1 MFVGI
6 DISKEKL
13 NLCLRTAREIV
24 CEEEIENTVAV
35 IKRQLKKNLKAL
47 ETTFDDVLICA
58 EYTGRY
64 IYPLTCGCQELGI
77 FLWMED
83 PTRIRN
89 SFGVTRGKSDAVD
102 ARRIAEYAFRFNDKA
117 VAYALRDKDI
127 VSLKNLLSDRELL
140 LADRKKYEAQL
151 SDQKKFL
158 SAKDYGSK
166 SLRWKKVISAIREQL
181 ASIEAEMQAIV
192 DANDNISHQAELLKS
207 DPGVGDRL
215 AINMI
220 VISDGF
226 TRFNDA
232 RRFNCYAGLTP
243 FRYTSGKSIYSKA
256 KVSQRANKHIKS
268 LLHLC
273 AVCVATYVL
282 SGEYRDYYERRKAEG
297 KHPMCILNIIRAKIV
312 AHVLRHKTGHSLRER
327 LRLCRIVYDRLLR
340 GRPRGLG
347 RNAPLSAANISTD
360 NARTKNRKKHLGI
373 LAKFIRIPY
382 SFHLYRL
389 L

>member
-13 NLCLRTAREIV
+13 NLCFRTADRIV
-24 CEEEIENTVAV
+24 CEEEMENASAV
-35 IKRQLKKNLKAL
+35 IKRQLKKSMRAL
-47 ETTFDDVLICA
+47 GAAFDEVLVCA

-64 IYPLTCGCQELGI
+64 IYPLTCACQELGI

-83 PTRIRN
+83 PTRVKN
-89 SFGVTRGKSDAVD
+89 SFGVTRGKNDAVD

-117 VAYALRDKDI
+117 VAYALNDKDI

-151 SDQKKFL
+151 CDQKKFM
-158 SAKDYGSK
+158 SAEDYRNK
-166 SLRWKKVISAIREQL
+166 SRRWKKVISAIKEQL
-181 ASIEAEMQAIV
+181 SSIEAEMQAIV
-192 DANDNISHQAELLKS
+192 DANEDISHQAELLKS
-207 DPGVGDRL
+207 IPGVGDKL
-215 AINMI
+215 AVNMI
-220 VISDGF
+220 VITECF

-232 RRFNCYAGLTP
+232 RRFNCYAGLAP
-243 FRYTSGKSIYSKA
+243 FQYTSGKSIHSKA

-273 AVCVATYVL
+273 AVCVATHAL

-312 AHVLRHKTGHSLRER
+312 ARMFSVIRRDTPYTKKYDKPDSLR
-327 LRLCRIVYDRLLR
+327 
-340 GRPRGLG
+340 
-347 RNAPLSAANISTD
+347 
-360 NARTKNRKKHLGI
+360 
-373 LAKFIRIPY
+373 
-382 SFHLYRL
+382 
-389 L
+389 

>member
-1 MFVGI
+1 MKKMFVGI

-13 NLCLRTAREIV
+13 NFCFRTGAGIA

-35 IKRQLKKNLKAL
+35 IKRQLKRSLKSL
-47 ETTFDDVLICA
+47 GITFEEVLVCA

-64 IYPLTCGCQELGI
+64 IYPLTCACQELGI

-89 SFGVTRGKSDAVD
+89 SFGVTRGKNDAVD

-127 VSLKNLLSDRELL
+127 ASLKNLLSDRDLL

-151 SDQKKFL
+151 CDQKKFM
-158 SAKDYGSK
+158 SEEDYRNK
-166 SLRWKKVISAIREQL
+166 SRRWKKVISAIKEQL
-181 ASIEAEMQAIV
+181 VSIEAEMQAIV
-192 DANDNISHQAELLKS
+192 DANEDISHQAELLKS
-207 DPGVGDRL
+207 VPGVGDRL
-215 AINMI
+215 AVNMI
-220 VISDGF
+220 VITEGF

-232 RRFNCYAGLTP
+232 RQFNCYAGLAP
-243 FRYTSGKSIYSKA
+243 FQYTSGKSIHSKA

-273 AVCVATYVL
+273 AVCVATHAL

-312 AHVLRHKTGHSLRER
+312 ARMFSVIRRDTPYTRK
-327 LRLCRIVYDRLLR
+327 YDHA
-340 GRPRGLG
+340 G
-347 RNAPLSAANISTD
+347 
-360 NARTKNRKKHLGI
+360 
-373 LAKFIRIPY
+373 
-382 SFHLYRL
+382 
-389 L
+389 